1 MSDIAQARAHW
12 ADVIKHEGGICP
24 VCNRW
29 GRIYRRG
36 INRTMAR
43 SLIWLS
49 SQEGDE
55 NGWVDVPATAPKD
68 VVRTNQL
75 STLKWWGLIESAAND
90 DPKKKRSGV
99 WRMTYQGRLFVDGE
113 IRVPKFVYTYND
125 SVREVSLETVS
136 LRDCFEDP
144 FDYRAVMQAHYPE
157 VRVEVF

>member
-1 MSDIAQARAHW
+1 MSDIAKARADW

-24 VCNRW
+24 VCDRW

-43 SLIWLS
+43 SLVWLS
-49 SQEGDE
+49 SQEGDKD
-55 NGWVDVPATAPKD
+55 GWVDVPATAPKD

-99 WRMTYQGRLFVDGE
+99 WRVTHDGRLFVGHV
-113 IRVPKFVYTYND
+113 IRIPKFVYTYND
-125 SVREVSLETVS
+125 TVREVSLETVS
-136 LRDCFEDP
+136 ILECFEDP
-144 FDYRAVMQAHYPE
+144 FDYRRVMQTHYPE
-157 VRVEVF
+157 ARIEVF